1 MQCLHNTVSD
11 RRLAGRKLTC
21 TFTRLYTG
29 GTMTTL
35 GSLAIL
41 MSVLQNSNVDIAIA
55 HHDDAKEY
63 LMASQYL

>member
-1 MQCLHNTVSD
+1 
-11 RRLAGRKLTC
+11 
-21 TFTRLYTG
+21 
-29 GTMTTL
+29 MTTL